1 MKRRVKIFKLFRFY
15 QNKED
20 LTNENLTYRDFM
32 QDLLFLLSEVKIVSI
47 VKNKI
52 TAIKYKC
59 K

>member
-1 MKRRVKIFKLFRFY
+1 
-15 QNKED
+15 
-20 LTNENLTYRDFM
+20 M